1 MEPPSAGT
9 PEREDTDLSLREER
23 EKTDLELS
31 RKRVE
36 AREDSDSIIRRAREL
51 ADQVLA
57 AAERRSDS
65 ARAVTPR
72 LVQER
77 LIEKERVDDARE
89 MADERVAADRE
100 VHARALAEILRL
112 ERASTDEHLVIE
124 RRRSD
129 DATATRDEFLAMV
142 SHDLRAMLGGLALN
156 TAVVVKGASSGSGN
170 NSVLLA
176 AARIQRVVG
185 RMDRLVGDLIDI
197 ASLEAGG
204 LRLVCSPVDV
214 TALAQDGVQSFQTL
228 AGERGL
234 TLRLEAPTES
244 LPAEVDPER
253 MLQVLANL
261 LGNAI
266 KFTPVGGAI
275 VVRVEP
281 FDDRVE
287 LAVADTGPGIAAEN
301 QASVFAR
308 FWQADRGDRRG
319 MGLGLYIA
327 RSIAEA
333 HGGGLTL
340 ESELGRGSTFRL
352 SVPRRAPAQLDAA
365 EPPATRER

>member
-1 MEPPSAGT
+1 M
-9 PEREDTDLSLREER
+9 
-23 EKTDLELS
+23 
-31 RKRVE
+31 
-36 AREDSDSIIRRAREL
+36 
-51 ADQVLA
+51 LA

-65 ARAVTPR
+65 TRAVTPR

-77 LIEKERVDDARE
+77 LVEKERLDDSRE
-89 MADERVAADRE
+89 VADERLAAERE

-129 DATATRDEFLAMV
+129 DATSTRDEFLAMV
-142 SHDLRAMLGGLALN
+142 SHDLQSMLGAVALN
-156 TAVVVKGASSGSGN
+156 AAVVVKGASSGSGN
-170 NSVLLA
+170 NSVVLA

-197 ASLEAGG
+197 ASLEAGK

-214 TALAQDGVQSFQTL
+214 TALAQDSVQSFQAL

-234 TLRLEAPTES
+234 TLSLDAPTES
-244 LPAEVDPER
+244 VPVEVDSER

-261 LGNAI
+261 IGNAI
-266 KFTPVGGAI
+266 KFTKVGGAI
-275 VVRVEP
+275 DVRVEP
-281 FDDRVE
+281 FADRVE
-287 LAVADTGPGIAAEN
+287 LTVSDTGPGIAPEN
-301 QASVFAR
+301 QASVFDR
-308 FWQADRGDRRG
+308 FWQADRGERRG

-333 HGGGLTL
+333 HGGALTL
-340 ESELGRGSTFRL
+340 ESEPGRGSAFRL
-352 SVPRRAPAQLDAA
+352 SLPRRAAAQG
-365 EPPATRER
+365 

>member
-1 MEPPSAGT
+1 MEPPSSSPT

-23 EKTDLELS
+23 EKTDLELT
-31 RKRVE
+31 RKRDE
-36 AREDSDSIIRRAREL
+36 FGEDSDAIVRRAREL

-65 ARAVTPR
+65 TRAVTPR

-77 LIEKERVDDARE
+77 LDEKERLHGARE
-89 MADERVAADRE
+89 VADERVAADRE
-100 VHARALAEILRL
+100 LRALALAEILRL

-129 DATATRDEFLAMV
+129 DATSTRDEFLAMV
-142 SHDLRAMLGGLALN
+142 SHDLRSMLGGLALN
-156 TAVVVKGASSGSGN
+156 AALVVKGVSSGSGN
-170 NSVLLA
+170 NSVVLA

-197 ASLEAGG
+197 ASLEAGK
-204 LRLVCSPVDV
+204 LRLACSRVDV
-214 TALAQDGVQSFQTL
+214 TALAQDSVQSFQAV
-228 AGERGL
+228 AGDRGL
-234 TLRLEAPTES
+234 TLRLEAPPES
-244 LPAEVDPER
+244 VPAEVDSER
-253 MLQVLANL
+253 ILQVLANL

-281 FDDRVE
+281 FADRVE
-287 LAVADTGPGIAAEN
+287 LTVTDNGPGIAAED
-301 QASVFAR
+301 QPSVFVR
-308 FWQADRGDRRG
+308 FWQADRGERRG

-352 SVPRRAPAQLDAA
+352 SVPRRASA
-365 EPPATRER
+365 

>member
-1 MEPPSAGT
+1 MEPLSSSRT

-23 EKTDLELS
+23 EKSDLELT
-31 RKRVE
+31 RKQDEFGEE
-36 AREDSDSIIRRAREL
+36 ADAIIRRAREL

-65 ARAVTPR
+65 SRAVTPR

-77 LIEKERVDDARE
+77 LVEKERLHDARE
-89 MADERVAADRE
+89 VADEQAAADRDLR
-100 VHARALAEILRL
+100 ARALAEILRL

-129 DATATRDEFLAMV
+129 DATSTRDEFLAMV

-156 TAVVVKGASSGSGN
+156 AALVVKGASSDSGN
-170 NSVLLA
+170 NSVVLA

-197 ASLEAGG
+197 ASLEAGR

-214 TALAQDGVQSFQTL
+214 TALAQDGVQSFQAL
-228 AGERGL
+228 AGQRGL
-234 TLRLEAPTES
+234 TLRLQAPPGPV
-244 LPAEVDPER
+244 PAEVDSER
-253 MLQVLANL
+253 VLQVLANL
-261 LGNAI
+261 IGNAI
-266 KFTPVGGAI
+266 KFTPAGGAI
-275 VVRVEP
+275 HLRVEP

-287 LAVADTGPGIAAEN
+287 LTVADTGPGIAAED
-301 QASVFAR
+301 QASVFDR
-308 FWQADRGDRRG
+308 FWQADRSERRG

-333 HGGGLTL
+333 HGGRLTL
-340 ESELGRGSTFRL
+340 ESELGRGSTFRF
-352 SVPRRAPAQLDAA
+352 SVPRRASAQA
-365 EPPATRER
+365 

>member
-1 MEPPSAGT
+1 MEPPSART

-36 AREDSDSIIRRAREL
+36 ALEDSDAIIRRAREL

-77 LIEKERVDDARE
+77 LVEKERVDDARE

-129 DATATRDEFLAMV
+129 DVTSTRDEFLAMV

-156 TAVVVKGASSGSGN
+156 AAVVVKGASSGSG

-197 ASLEAGG
+197 ASLEAGR

-244 LPAEVDPER
+244 VPAEVDSER

-266 KFTPVGGAI
+266 KFTPVGGTI

-287 LAVADTGPGIAAEN
+287 LTVADTGPGIAAEN
-301 QASVFAR
+301 QASVFVR

-333 HGGGLTL
+333 HGGGLEL

-352 SVPRRAPAQLDAA
+352 SVPRRASAQLHAG
-365 EPPATRER
+365 EPTATREP

>member
-1 MEPPSAGT
+1 M

-31 RKRVE
+31 RKGVE
-36 AREDSDSIIRRAREL
+36 AGEDSDAVVRRAREL

-65 ARAVTPR
+65 TRAVTSR

-77 LIEKERVDDARE
+77 LLEKERLDDARE
-89 MADERVAADRE
+89 LADERIAADRE
-100 VHARALAEILRL
+100 AHARALAEILRL

-129 DATATRDEFLAMV
+129 DATSTRDEFLAMV

-156 TAVVVKGASSGSGN
+156 AAVVVKGASSGSGD
-170 NSVLLA
+170 NSVVLA

-197 ASLEAGG
+197 ASLEAGR
-204 LRLVCSPVDV
+204 LRLVFGPVDV
-214 TALAQDGVQSFQTL
+214 TALAQDSVHSFQAL
-228 AGERGL
+228 AGDRGL
-234 TLRLEAPTES
+234 TLRLDAPTES
-244 LPAEVDPER
+244 VPAEVDSER
-253 MLQVLANL
+253 IMQVLANL

-266 KFTPVGGAI
+266 KFTPVGGA
-275 VVRVEP
+275 VDVRVEP
-281 FDDRVE
+281 FNDRVE
-287 LAVADTGPGIAAEN
+287 LTVADTGLGIAAEN
-301 QASVFAR
+301 QASVFDR
-308 FWQADRGDRRG
+308 FWQADRGERRG

-333 HGGGLTL
+333 HGGALTL

-352 SVPRRAPAQLDAA
+352 SVPSRASAQV
-365 EPPATRER
+365 